1 MTQHI
6 PAIDI
11 TDPEALVRAAEDVER
26 TRTPRLIKRGDQE
39 IALLSPLAQP
49 HQAARKRSAARSD
62 KPNAWLTGLIGI
74 ATTTDGVT
82 DVSAN
87 KQQYLADAYANPHEQ
102 KEQ

>member
-1 MTQHI
+1 MTQQF

-11 TDPEALVRAAEDVER
+11 TDPEALARAAEDVER

-39 IALLSPLAQP
+39 IAMLSPLEQP
-49 HQAARKRSAARSD
+49 RKGTRKRSTATTT

-74 ATTTDGVT
+74 ARSTDGVT

-87 KQQYLADAYANPHEQ
+87 KQKYLADAYANPHEQ